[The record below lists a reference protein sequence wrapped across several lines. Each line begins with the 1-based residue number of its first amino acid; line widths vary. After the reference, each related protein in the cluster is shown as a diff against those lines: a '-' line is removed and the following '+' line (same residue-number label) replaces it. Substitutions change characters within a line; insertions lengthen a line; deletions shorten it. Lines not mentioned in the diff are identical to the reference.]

1 MDISS
6 FCPCRILIF
15 FQYACM
21 PAERNN
27 KYSIFDMSKFM
38 RCRGYISTSYHMGWA
53 DKCQIKFTFNIKKS
67 LKGKAIVILMQ
78 KCRFILALSRH
89 FKGGLSN
96 LRNLFSKNLPH
107 YYPEVLNLKKRS
119 SG

>member
-15 FQYACM
+15 FPVGLPACRKQQQIFNIRHVQIYEM
-21 PAERNN
+21 PRLH
-27 KYSIFDMSKFM
+27 
-38 RCRGYISTSYHMGWA
+38 TSYHMGWA

-89 FKGGLSN
+89 FKGGLTG
-96 LRNLFSKNLPH
+96 
-107 YYPEVLNLKKRS
+107 Y
-119 SG
+119 